1 MSPLFL
7 PRDMIL
13 RMETPRPGEMARIR
27 APTLELLGLLIESRC
42 AKMARAEPVRPAV
55 AAPN

>member
-1 MSPLFL
+1 
-7 PRDMIL
+7 MIL